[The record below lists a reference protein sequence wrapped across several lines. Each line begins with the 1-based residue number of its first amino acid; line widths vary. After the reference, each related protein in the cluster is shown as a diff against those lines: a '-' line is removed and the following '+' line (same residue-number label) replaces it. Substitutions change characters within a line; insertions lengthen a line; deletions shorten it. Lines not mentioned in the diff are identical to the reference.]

1 MLRDDLFNTVSI
13 DLLAKLLHGK
23 DNVLLS
29 DFPGLVRV
37 KLIKD
42 YFESWLSDESVH
54 VDRSCQELGV
64 VDDLVLIVVDLRD
77 HVFDFSFAH
86 AHI

>member
-1 MLRDDLFNTVSI
+1 MLGNDLFNTVSI
-13 DLLAKLLHGK
+13 DLPAKLLHGK
-23 DNVLLS
+23 DNVLLC

-37 KLIKD
+37 ELIKD
-42 YFESWLSDESVH
+42 YFESWLGDKSVH
-54 VDRSCQELGV
+54 VDRSSQELAV

-77 HVFDFSFAH
+77 HVLDFGFAH